1 MALTS
6 SARTRIIN
14 PRLGIYFGIFTS
26 AFVAL
31 ALVLTIFEQLGAD
44 DSTLGLLMLI
54 GPLALYAAIGV
65 AGYTREPIDYFA
77 AGRRV
82 PAFYTGLGL
91 VVSALG
97 ATGIMAL
104 TGALFFSG
112 FDALCMALGFVAG
125 FVVIA
130 VMIAPYLRKAGAFTL
145 PSYFAR
151 RYESRVVRLVSAA
164 VVAVPCILVLAAEL
178 RAGAFA
184 ASFLSGANVEIMAVC
199 LVLVLIAILVAG
211 GLRSLTWAGTGASIA
226 ALLTLLVPVAIA
238 AVFLTNMPVPQLS
251 HGPVLRALGRS
262 ENALQMSKDTVELLT
277 FALAGEGLTPVTKR
291 FASPNGSVGSLAFL
305 VAMLTTAAGIAAAPW
320 LLPRLSATPSVYET
334 RKSLG
339 WATVLC
345 GVTVITLASI
355 AVFMREYLFDIVTA
369 AGAAQIPSWLQ
380 DLSGSDLAQIDTGT
394 GEFSVSSF
402 SFARDGIILGLP
414 LAGGMP
420 GVMLHVVLAGLV
432 AAAVA
437 GAGASIVALGHVL
450 AEDVV
455 DGLSPAAAP
464 DNIRLATG
472 RITLMLVAAIGGAFA
487 ILAPTDPLR
496 LLIWALVLSASSIF
510 PVLIL
515 SIWWKRSNAYGAMAG
530 MITGFAVAALAMLA
544 CEAQWLGL
552 DSALAA
558 MFGIPA
564 GLAAALIV
572 TVITP
577 LPGRDALDF
586 VGDMR
591 IPGGETLYD
600 REMRLQRQRQ
610 RQHGG

>member
-1 MALTS
+1 MSLTS

-44 DSTLGLLMLI
+44 DGTLGLLMLV
-54 GPLALYAAIGV
+54 GPLVLYVAIGV
-65 AGYTREPIDYFA
+65 AAFTREPIDFFA

-82 PAFYTGLGL
+82 PAFYTGLNL
-91 VVSALG
+91 TVSALG

-104 TGALFFSG
+104 TGALFFAG
-112 FDALCMALGFVAG
+112 FDALCLCLGFVAG

-130 VMIAPYLRKAGAFTL
+130 VLIAPFMRKAGAFTL
-145 PSYFAR
+145 PSYFSR
-151 RYESRVVRLVSAA
+151 RYESRLVRLISAA
-164 VVAVPCILVLAAEL
+164 VVAVPMVLVLAAEI

-199 LVLVLIAILVAG
+199 LVLVLIGILVAG

-226 ALLTLLVPVAIA
+226 ALLTLLVPVAIV

-262 ENALQMSKDTVELLT
+262 ENALEMSKSTVDLLA
-277 FALAGEGLTPVTKR
+277 FALAGEGLQPVVNR
-291 FASPNGSVGSLAFL
+291 FATPNGSVGSLAFII
-305 VAMLTTAAGIAAAPW
+305 AMLTTAAGIAAAPW
-320 LLPRLSATPSVYET
+320 LLPRLAATPSVYET

-339 WATVLC
+339 WATILS
-345 GVTVITLASI
+345 GVVIVTLASI

-369 AGAAQIPSWLQ
+369 AGSAQIPAWLQ

-394 GEFSVSSF
+394 GAFSVSSF

-432 AAAVA
+432 AASVV
-437 GAGASIVALGHVL
+437 GAGASIVALGNVL

-455 DGLSPAAAP
+455 DGLSPNAAP
-464 DNIRLATG
+464 DNIRLGTG
-472 RITLMLVAAIGGAFA
+472 RITLALVAAIGCGFA

-496 LLIWALVLSASSIF
+496 LVIWALVLTASSIF

-515 SIWWKRSNAYGAMAG
+515 SIWWKRSNAYGALAG

-544 CEAQWLGL
+544 SEAHWLGI

-558 MFGIPA
+558 VFGLPA
-564 GLAAALIV
+564 GLAAAMIV

-577 LPGRDALDF
+577 LPGRDALDL
-586 VGDMR
+586 VSDMR

-600 REMRLQRQRQ
+600 REMRLQRQRL
-610 RQHGG
+610 RQHG

>member
-44 DSTLGLLMLI
+44 DGTLGFLMLA
-54 GPLALYAAIGV
+54 GPLVLYIAIGV
-65 AGYTREPIDYFA
+65 AAFTREPIDFFA

-82 PAFYTGLGL
+82 PAFYTGLNL
-91 VVSALG
+91 AVSALG

-104 TGALFFSG
+104 TGALFFAG
-112 FDALCMALGFVAG
+112 FDALCLGLGFVAG

-130 VMIAPYLRKAGAFTL
+130 VLVAPYMRKAGAFTL
-145 PSYFAR
+145 PSYFSR
-151 RYESRVVRLVSAA
+151 RYESRLVRLTSAA
-164 VVAVPCILVLAAEL
+164 IVAVPMVLVLAAEI

-184 ASFLSGANVEIMAVC
+184 ASFLSGANIEIMAVC
-199 LVLVLIAILVAG
+199 LVLVLIGILVAG

-226 ALLTLLVPVAIA
+226 ALLTLLVPVAIV

-262 ENALQMSKDTVELLT
+262 ENALEMSRSTVDLLT
-277 FALAGEGLTPVTKR
+277 FALAGEGLQPVVHR
-291 FASPNGSVGSLAFL
+291 FATPNGSVGALAFII
-305 VAMLTTAAGIAAAPW
+305 AMLTTAAGIAAAPW
-320 LLPRLSATPSVYET
+320 LLPRLAATPSVYET

-339 WATVLC
+339 WATILS
-345 GVTVITLASI
+345 GVVIVTLASI

-369 AGAAQIPSWLQ
+369 AGSAQIPAWLQ

-394 GEFSVSSF
+394 GAFSVSSF
-402 SFARDGIILGLP
+402 SFVRDGIILGLP

-432 AAAVA
+432 AASIV
-437 GAGASIVALGHVL
+437 GAGASIVALGNVL

-455 DGLSPAAAP
+455 DGLSPTAAP
-464 DNIRLATG
+464 DNIRLGTG
-472 RITLMLVAAIGGAFA
+472 RITLMVVAAIGCAFA

-496 LLIWALVLSASSIF
+496 LVIWALVLTASSIF

-515 SIWWKRSNAYGAMAG
+515 SIWWKRSNAYGALAG

-544 CEAQWLGL
+544 SEAHWLGL
-552 DSALAA
+552 DSALAGV
-558 MFGIPA
+558 FGLPA
-564 GLAAALIV
+564 GLAAAMIV
-572 TVITP
+572 TVMTP
-577 LPGRDALDF
+577 LPGRDALDL
-586 VGDMR
+586 VSDMR

-600 REMRLQRQRQ
+600 REMRLQRQRL
-610 RQHGG
+610 RQHG

>member
-6 SARTRIIN
+6 SARTRMIN

-31 ALVLTIFEQLGAD
+31 ALVLVICEQLGAD

-54 GPLALYAAIGV
+54 GPVALYIAIG
-65 AGYTREPIDYFA
+65 AAAYTQVPIDFFA

-91 VVSALG
+91 TVSALG
-97 ATGIMAL
+97 ATGLMTL
-104 TGALFFSG
+104 TGALFFAG
-112 FDALCMALGFVAG
+112 FDALCLALGFVAG

-130 VMIAPYLRKAGAFTL
+130 IMIAPFLRKVGAFTL
-145 PSYFAR
+145 PSYLSR
-151 RYESRVVRLVSAA
+151 RYESRLVRLVSAA
-164 VVAVPCILVLAAEL
+164 VVSVPLILVLAAEL

-199 LVLVLIAILVAG
+199 LVIVLIAILVAG
-211 GLRSLTWAGTGASIA
+211 GLRSLSWAGTGASIA
-226 ALLTLLVPVAIA
+226 ALLTLLVPVAIV

-262 ENALQMSKDTVELLT
+262 ENALSMSKDVAGLLK
-277 FALAGEGLTPVTKR
+277 FALAGEGLLPVTER
-291 FASPNGSVGSLAFL
+291 FATPNGSVGALAF
-305 VAMLTTAAGIAAAPW
+305 VIAMLTTTAGVAAAPW
-320 LLPRLSATPSVYET
+320 LLPRIAATPSVYET

-345 GVTVITLASI
+345 GVVIVTLASI
-355 AVFMREYLFDIVTA
+355 AVFMRAYLFDIVTA
-369 AGAAQIPSWLQ
+369 AGSAQIPSWLQ

-437 GAGASIVALGHVL
+437 GAGGTIVALGNIL

-455 DGLSPAAAP
+455 DGLSPTAP
-464 DNIRLATG
+464 PDSVRLTTG
-472 RITLMLVAAIGGAFA
+472 RITLALVAAIGGAFA

-496 LLIWALVLSASSIF
+496 LVIWALVLTASSVF

-515 SIWWKRSNAYGAMAG
+515 SIWWKRSNAYGALAG
-530 MITGFAVAALAMLA
+530 MITGFAIAALAMLA
-544 CEAQWLGL
+544 AEAHWLGI

-558 MFGIPA
+558 VFGMPA
-564 GLAAALIV
+564 GIAAAMIV
-572 TVITP
+572 TVVTP
-577 LPGRDALDF
+577 LPGRDALDL
-586 VGDMR
+586 VSDMR

-600 REMRLQRQRQ
+600 REMRLQRQRL
-610 RQHGG
+610 RQHG